1 MEPTDPT
8 SPPQLSSGRGERAFA
23 VSALKLA
30 GLAGVLLGWR
40 PGEFWAATPAEL
52 AAMLSAL
59 GEEPGGATGDDLR
72 RLSEMF
78 PD

>member
-1 MEPTDPT
+1 
-8 SPPQLSSGRGERAFA
+8 
-23 VSALKLA
+23 
-30 GLAGVLLGWR
+30 LAGVLLGWR